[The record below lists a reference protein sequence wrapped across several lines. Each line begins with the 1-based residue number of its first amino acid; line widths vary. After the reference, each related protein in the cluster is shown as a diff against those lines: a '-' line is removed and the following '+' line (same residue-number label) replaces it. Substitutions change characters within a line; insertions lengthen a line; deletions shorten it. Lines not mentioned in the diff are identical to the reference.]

1 MKTVTLNNTQWAFV
15 LSAIDSIADCYV
27 GDNEI
32 YTENKTMEQYARELS
47 DNIWNQINLKN
58 NENRT
63 DN

>member
-15 LSAIDSIADCYV
+15 LSAIDSIAVCYV

-47 DNIWNQINLKN
+47 NNIWYQILS
-58 NENRT
+58 
-63 DN
+63 